1 MATLVKRSDAPL
13 YRVFVGDGWE
23 LVARQLSHEQC
34 FEVSA
39 VLHAPL
45 AESDAQE
52 KATAAIHRIGI
63 PLKRNGWFEASLG
76 QAMQVLAST
85 LPRAAGNERTDEC
98 DAQPPH
104 AAGSPHKRQRV
115 SRGAPA
121 AEAVAHQHPDSVPL
135 PFAGSATPVEAVESP
150 ASCAASAPSSPGSC
164 VIQED
169 DACETEGV
177 AQENAN
183 DPLWGYVVPCSSREA
198 AKAVDLRAALEA
210 RCGKE
215 TAKSLLAS
223 TKATVALDASGR
235 KNRVLKLCGTYVKLA
250 GEP

>member
-13 YRVFVGDGWE
+13 FRVFVGDDWK
-23 LVARQLSHEQC
+23 LFARHLSHEQC

-45 AESDAQE
+45 AEPDAQE
-52 KATAAIHRIGI
+52 KAIAAIHCIGI

-85 LPRAAGNERTDEC
+85 LPRAAGDEC
-98 DAQPPH
+98 EAQLSS
-104 AAGSPHKRQRV
+104 AGSPRKRQRV
-115 SRGAPA
+115 SKGTPPV
-121 AEAVAHQHPDSVPL
+121 AEAVVEQCPDSVPPL
-135 PFAGSATPVEAVESP
+135 SAGSAAPVEAAESP
-150 ASCAASAPSSPGSC
+150 ASCAASVPSSPGSC
-164 VIQED
+164 VIGED
-169 DACETEGV
+169 DACETEG
-177 AQENAN
+177 AFQENADN

-210 RCGKE
+210 RWGKE

-223 TKATVALDASGR
+223 TKATVALDASGK
-235 KNRVLKLCGTYVKLA
+235 KNRVLKLGGSYVKLA
-250 GEP
+250 GEL

>member
-1 MATLVKRSDAPL
+1 MRSPL
-13 YRVFVGDGWE
+13 LGW
-23 LVARQLSHEQC
+23 A
-34 FEVSA
+34 
-39 VLHAPL
+39 
-45 AESDAQE
+45 
-52 KATAAIHRIGI
+52 HR
-63 PLKRNGWFEASLG
+63 
-76 QAMQVLAST
+76 
-85 LPRAAGNERTDEC
+85 PRAK
-98 DAQPPH
+98 
-104 AAGSPHKRQRV
+104 SPHPKKRQRTLPV
-115 SRGAPA
+115 P
-121 AEAVAHQHPDSVPL
+121 EATGEQHQDSAPL
-135 PFAGSATPVEAVESP
+135 PSAESAAPVEEIGGS
-150 ASCAASAPSSPGSC
+150 ASAPSSPGSC

-235 KNRVLKLCGTYVKLA
+235 KNRVLKLCGAYVKLA